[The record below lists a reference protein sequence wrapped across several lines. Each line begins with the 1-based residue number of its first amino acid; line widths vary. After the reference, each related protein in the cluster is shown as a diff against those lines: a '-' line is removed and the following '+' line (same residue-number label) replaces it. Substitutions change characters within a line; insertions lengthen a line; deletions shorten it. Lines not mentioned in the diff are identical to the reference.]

1 MGELLAR
8 VRALLRRRNVP
19 ANSEKSVPNL
29 FDYDDGYL
37 KIDFR
42 SNLTIVANH
51 EIKLTPI
58 ESKLLRELVKNIRVG
73 LEYDDLLNRVWGL
86 EYQGARSYLHDYI
99 NSLRHKIE
107 PDMKNP
113 QYIINIFGR
122 GYRFDKK

>member
-1 MGELLAR
+1 
-8 VRALLRRRNVP
+8 
-19 ANSEKSVPNL
+19 
-29 FDYDDGYL
+29 
-37 KIDFR
+37 
-42 SNLTIVANH
+42 
-51 EIKLTPI
+51 
-58 ESKLLRELVKNIRVG
+58 VG